1 MSEQIE
7 SMDEYK
13 GSAGLARYWD
23 IELNSSDDEERE
35 WREEGEDVVD
45 RYRADK
51 EMSGIGREK
60 KFNIPV
66 VKYRNIKRRTV
77 C

>member
-23 IELNSSDDEERE
+23 IELNCSDDE
-35 WREEGEDVVD
+35 
-45 RYRADK
+45 
-51 EMSGIGREK
+51 
-60 KFNIPV
+60 
-66 VKYRNIKRRTV
+66 
-77 C
+77 